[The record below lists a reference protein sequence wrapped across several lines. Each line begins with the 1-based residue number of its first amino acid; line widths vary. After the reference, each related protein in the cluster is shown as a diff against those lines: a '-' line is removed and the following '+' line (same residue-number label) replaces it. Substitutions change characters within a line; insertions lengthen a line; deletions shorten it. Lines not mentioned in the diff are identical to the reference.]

1 MVDGWLFFFGGHE
14 TASKNGGKK
23 EVEGKQGIPV
33 TKTEI
38 CASEEEYVEKRDE
51 VGVGGDVR
59 KKLKKQSEEVEH
71 QLLEQV

>member
-1 MVDGWLFFFGGHE
+1 M
-14 TASKNGGKK
+14 
-23 EVEGKQGIPV
+23 EGKQGIPV

-71 QLLEQV
+71 QLQEQV